1 MPTELVLQPHVLE
14 GLAEVRRWPSEEARQ
29 WVEQF
34 VHDAADDP
42 RIHAIVA
49 YGSAV
54 RDVPESSDVDLLY
67 VYSGED
73 AASATPPMDVELR
86 EFQAETLDDRVAAG
100 DEVLGWSLRYGVPLF
115 EREGWWTR
123 LQSRWADRLPLPSAT
138 AAEER
143 AARALKV
150 AKGLEAGGDE
160 DAAAELRLSALT
172 QQARARLI
180 RHGVFPLSRPELP
193 EQLASIG
200 EWEIASELDARLDV
214 AKGWR
219 HQVSGSPAKHR
230 ESC

>member
-1 MPTELVLQPHVLE
+1 MLTDLALQSHVIE
-14 GLAEVRRWPSEEARQ
+14 GLAAVRHWPSEAARR

-49 YGSAV
+49 YGAAV

-67 VYSGED
+67 LYSGDD
-73 AASATPPMDVELR
+73 AASGMPPMDVELR
-86 EFQAETLDDRVAAG
+86 GFQAETLDDRVAAG
-100 DEVLGWSLRYGVPLF
+100 DEVLGWSLRYGVPLL
-115 EREGWWTR
+115 ERDGCWTKLQTRWIGR
-123 LQSRWADRLPLPSAT
+123 LSLPSAT

-150 AKGLEAGGDE
+150 ANGLEVGGDE

-180 RHGVFPLSRPELP
+180 RSGMFPLSRPELP
-193 EQLASIG
+193 LQLASIG
-200 EWEIASELDARLDV
+200 DWEIASELDALLE
-214 AKGWR
+214 AA
-219 HQVSGSPAKHR
+219 AKHR
-230 ESC
+230 RAC